1 MVIIMDKQAREAR
14 ESVKKMSFPDKVKHF
29 WYYNKVA
36 TIVIAV
42 VVLTIAYSIY
52 QGVTA
57 EKYDLEIA
65 YYGERSFTE
74 EQIDAFKQYLSNFIE
89 DIDGNGEK
97 NVNFVVVTYAQGQSS
112 GEYNMAIQQKFMAE
126 LSAGAYSAYIVSP
139 RYFEVLSPES
149 GNEVTESTFELNDSK
164 ALTEMLGESEN
175 EHWCTRALFEK
186 EKKNEKSNLLYKNA
200 KLAEKALLENK

>member
-1 MVIIMDKQAREAR
+1 MDKQAREAR

-36 TIVIAV
+36 TIIISFLVIA
-42 VVLTIAYSIY
+42 IAYSIY

-57 EKYDLEIA
+57 EKFDLEIA
-65 YYGERSFTE
+65 YYGERIFTE
-74 EQIDAFKQYLSNFIE
+74 EQIDAFKQYLSNVIE

-97 NVNFVVVTYAQGQSS
+97 NVNFVVMSYVQGQSS
-112 GEYNMAIQQKFMAE
+112 GEYDMAVQQKFMAE
-126 LSAGAYSAYIVSP
+126 LTAGSYSAYIVSP
-139 RYFEVLSPES
+139 KYFEILNPES
-149 GNEVTESTFELNDSK
+149 GYEVTESTFELSDSEV
-164 ALTEMLGESEN
+164 LTEILGESEN
-175 EHWCTRALFEK
+175 EHWCTRTLYEK